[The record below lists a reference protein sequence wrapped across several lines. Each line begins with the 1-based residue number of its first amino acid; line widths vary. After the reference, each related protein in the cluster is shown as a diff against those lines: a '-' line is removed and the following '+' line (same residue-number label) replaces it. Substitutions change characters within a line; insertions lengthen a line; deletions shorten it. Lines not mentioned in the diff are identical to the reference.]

1 MTPVRRPSSVAVT
14 PDTATLPL
22 PSDTSALEAPKSPV
36 VMVLTAPA
44 MLAARLVST
53 AAALALTTSML
64 ASSLVKVTKSLAAVT
79 VAATL
84 ESN

>member
-1 MTPVRRPSSVAVT
+1 
-14 PDTATLPL
+14 
-22 PSDTSALEAPKSPV
+22 
-36 VMVLTAPA
+36 

-53 AAALALTTSML
+53 AAALELTTSML

-84 ESN
+84 ASICV